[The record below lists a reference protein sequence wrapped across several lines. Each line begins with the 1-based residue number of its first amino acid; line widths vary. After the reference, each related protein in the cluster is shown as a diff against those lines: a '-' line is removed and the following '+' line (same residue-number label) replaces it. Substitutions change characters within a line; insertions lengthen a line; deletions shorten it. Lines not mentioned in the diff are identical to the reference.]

1 MWKLMASSVMW
12 FLLFTAAKANATPIC
27 DRTISDTRST
37 TEPAFIYSV
46 TELSALPSGSRCSE
60 WFRNDSFARAGRE
73 GALNLLSTD
82 VTGSLRTV
90 RGSSAAI
97 WLTTLDPVVTLSP
110 ALPPI
115 SPFDEKTNLAV
126 ARVGTITIS
135 NSGYAGFLPPVSE
148 PVSLLLLGSS
158 LLAIAGM
165 IRRATRSADH
175 SSYEPETSQLP
186 ATFRGTNQ
194 SALKAQQ

>member
-1 MWKLMASSVMW
+1 MWKLMASSVMC
-12 FLLFTAAKANATPIC
+12 FLLFTAAKANATPVR
-27 DRTISDTRST
+27 DTTIPDTRST

-46 TELSALPSGSRCSE
+46 AGLSALPSGSRDSE

-73 GALNLLSTD
+73 CAVNLLTTD

-115 SPFDEKTNLAV
+115 SLFDEKTNLAV

-135 NSGYAGFLPPVSE
+135 NNGYAGFLPPVSE
-148 PVSLLLLGSS
+148 PVSLLLLGIS

-165 IRRATRSADH
+165 IRRAIRSADH
-175 SSYEPETSQLP
+175 SSYEPETSQLS